1 MSKND
6 SIDKDLDYL
15 EEELLKCDI
24 KDIPI
29 PNDDIEDL
37 EEEVIEVM
45 KSGCNRQI
53 AEYVILKYK
62 ELKDEENGKL
72 KLIIF
77 KKNYLESREKYFK
90 EIKGKKTDNEN
101 VIEEVKKE
109 YSKISN
115 KKEFEEKSFEQFLCN
130 KLKNYEDD
138 IKKFSDE
145 KNNENNDIKSD
156 EFLTSIKCK
165 LYMEL
170 YIQDKTNRDEKTKKF
185 FEEREKYFK
194 KREAVI
200 ESCLRK
206 VKNIVNDEKEYNKF
220 YEEYMKKNKGNKG
233 NTN

>member
-6 SIDKDLDYL
+6 SIDKDLDFL

-62 ELKDEENGKL
+62 EMKDEENGKL

-77 KKNYLESREKYFK
+77 KKNYLKSREEYFK
-90 EIKGKKTDNEN
+90 EIKGKITDNKN

-109 YSKISN
+109 YLKISN

-138 IKKFSDE
+138 IKKFSEE
-145 KNNENNDIKSD
+145 KNNENNDIKSE
-156 EFLTSIKCK
+156 EFLISIKCK
-165 LYMEL
+165 LYMDL
-170 YIQDKTNRDEKTKKF
+170 YIQDKTTRDEKAKKF
-185 FEEREKYFK
+185 FEDREKYIK

-220 YEEYMKKNKGNKG
+220 YEEYMKK
-233 NTN
+233 

>member
-1 MSKND
+1 M
-6 SIDKDLDYL
+6 
-15 EEELLKCDI
+15 
-24 KDIPI
+24 
-29 PNDDIEDL
+29 
-37 EEEVIEVM
+37 
-45 KSGCNRQI
+45 
-53 AEYVILKYK
+53 
-62 ELKDEENGKL
+62 
-72 KLIIF
+72 
-77 KKNYLESREKYFK
+77 
-90 EIKGKKTDNEN
+90 
-101 VIEEVKKE
+101 
-109 YSKISN
+109 
-115 KKEFEEKSFEQFLCN
+115 QFTV
-130 KLKNYEDD
+130 KNYEDD

>member
-6 SIDKDLDYL
+6 SIDKDLDFL

-130 KLKNYEDD
+130 KLKN
-138 IKKFSDE
+138 
-145 KNNENNDIKSD
+145 
-156 EFLTSIKCK
+156 
-165 LYMEL
+165 
-170 YIQDKTNRDEKTKKF
+170 
-185 FEEREKYFK
+185 
-194 KREAVI
+194 
-200 ESCLRK
+200 
-206 VKNIVNDEKEYNKF
+206 
-220 YEEYMKKNKGNKG
+220 MKMI
-233 NTN
+233 

>member
-6 SIDKDLDYL
+6 SIDKDLDFL

-29 PNDDIEDL
+29 PNYDIEDL

-62 ELKDEENGKL
+62 EMKDEENGKL

-77 KKNYLESREKYFK
+77 KKNYLKSREEYFK
-90 EIKGKKTDNEN
+90 EIKGKITDNKN

-109 YSKISN
+109 YLKISN

-138 IKKFSDE
+138 IKKFSEE
-145 KNNENNDIKSD
+145 KNNENNDIKSE
-156 EFLTSIKCK
+156 EFLISIKCK
-165 LYMEL
+165 LYMDL
-170 YIQDKTNRDEKTKKF
+170 YIQDKTTRDEKAKKF
-185 FEEREKYFK
+185 FEDREKYIK

-220 YEEYMKKNKGNKG
+220 YEEYMKK
-233 NTN
+233 